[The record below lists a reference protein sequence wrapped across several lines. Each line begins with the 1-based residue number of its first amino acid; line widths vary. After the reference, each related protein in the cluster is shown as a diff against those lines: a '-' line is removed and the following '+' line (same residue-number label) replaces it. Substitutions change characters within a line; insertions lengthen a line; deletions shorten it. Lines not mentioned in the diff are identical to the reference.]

1 LLPRDPACT
10 IGSVNREI
18 EPESARNPAE
28 NDLDPGHFP
37 LFLDEDPSGDPSSP
51 DEAHQVEVEE
61 MPRTKHRSGFVEA
74 LVLILIALVLALTL
88 KTYVAEAY
96 EIKGRSMQPTF
107 DDGQRVVVLKSFYEL
122 HRDDIIVFTSTEDPS
137 KDLIKRI
144 VGLPGDEIRVEGGQV
159 YINDAKHDEPYTRH
173 SAEERNDPPRQ
184 RTIRP
189 GHYYVLGDNR
199 PDSHDSR
206 KFESIPA
213 ANIKGKVVAR
223 WWPFDQFRS
232 F

>member
-1 LLPRDPACT
+1 MLSPAK
-10 IGSVNREI
+10 
-18 EPESARNPAE
+18 P
-28 NDLDPGHFP
+28 
-37 LFLDEDPSGDPSSP
+37 
-51 DEAHQVEVEE
+51 
-61 MPRTKHRSGFVEA
+61 RSGFVEA

-96 EIKGRSMQPTF
+96 EIKGKSMQPTF
-107 DDGQRVVVLKSFYEL
+107 DDGQRVVVLKSFYDL
-122 HRDDIIVFTSTEDPS
+122 ARDDIIVFTSIEDPS

-144 VGLPGDEIRVEGGQV
+144 VGLPGDEIEITRGQV
-159 YINDAKHDEPYTRH
+159 YINGKIHDEPYTRH
-173 SAEERNDPPRQ
+173 SAEERNETWRPK
-184 RTIRP
+184 IKP

-206 KFESIPA
+206 KFDSIPA

>member
-1 LLPRDPACT
+1 MNQEGLPE
-10 IGSVNREI
+10 G
-18 EPESARNPAE
+18 ARNPAE
-28 NDLDPGHFP
+28 NDPESGSFP
-37 LFLDEDPSGDPSSP
+37 LFLDEDPSGDASSP
-51 DEAHQVEVEE
+51 DEACRSEAEE
-61 MPRTKHRSGFVEA
+61 RPTQKHRSGFVEA

-107 DDGQRVVVLKSFYEL
+107 DDGQRVVVLKSFYDL
-122 HRDDIIVFTSTEDPS
+122 ARDDIIVFTSTEDPS

-144 VGLPGDEIRVEGGQV
+144 VGLPGDAIQVAGGQV
-159 YINDAKHDEPYTRH
+159 TLNGAKHDEPFTRR
-173 SAEERNDPPRQ
+173 SARDDHATRQ
-184 RTIRP
+184 RTIP
-189 GHYYVLGDNR
+189 TGHYYVLGDNR
-199 PDSHDSR
+199 ADSHDSR
-206 KFESIPA
+206 DFDSIPA